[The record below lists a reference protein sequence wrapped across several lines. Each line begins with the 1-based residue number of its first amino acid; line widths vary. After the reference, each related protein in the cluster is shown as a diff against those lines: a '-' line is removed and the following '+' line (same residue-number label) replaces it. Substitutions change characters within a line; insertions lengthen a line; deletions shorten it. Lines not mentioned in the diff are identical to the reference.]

1 MFFHYRQEPD
11 PTPIE
16 ELIAHKVHGPALINP
31 LSHWPLYTPLAGY
44 VPPGLLGPEHQA
56 LLAIQPWTRLWFH
69 SPPLPLQE
77 AVETPLVIAYTVLS
91 QVSEP
96 DP

>member
-11 PTPIE
+11 PTSIE

-31 LSHWPLYTPLAGY
+31 LSHWPLYAPLAGY
-44 VPPGLLGPEHQA
+44 VPPGLLGPEHQT
-56 LLAIQPWTRLWFH
+56 LLAIQLVDPLVVH
-69 SPPLPLQE
+69 CPPLPLQE
-77 AVETPLVIAYTVLS
+77 AVETPVAIAYTVLS

>member
-11 PTPIE
+11 PTSIE

-44 VPPGLLGPEHQA
+44 VPPGLLVRSIRPSWRYS
-56 LLAIQPWTRLWFH
+56 L
-69 SPPLPLQE
+69 
-77 AVETPLVIAYTVLS
+77 
-91 QVSEP
+91 
-96 DP
+96 